1 MIYNQNAPVYNEHL
15 RIDVVAALS
24 IISFLGLVL
33 ASSISLGFLPI
44 IAHYLKG
51 NPPKFNQGKPV
62 KDDIMFNPYLRDA
75 AFWFVGLSAS
85 SLISSVLGT
94 CF

>member
-1 MIYNQNAPVYNEHL
+1 MRVDKSFK
-15 RIDVVAALS
+15 IDVLIALL
-24 IISFLGLVL
+24 IIPFLGLVL
-33 ASSISLGFLPI
+33 ASSISLGFLPV

-51 NPPKFNQGKPV
+51 NPPKFKQGKPIEIN
-62 KDDIMFNPYLRDA
+62 IMFNPYLRDA

-94 CF
+94 

>member
-1 MIYNQNAPVYNEHL
+1 MRQSQCKLFKNFK
-15 RIDVVAALS
+15 IDALIALL

-33 ASSISLGFLPI
+33 ASSISLGFLPV

-51 NPPKFNQGKPV
+51 NPPKFKQGKPIE
-62 KDDIMFNPYLRDA
+62 DDIMFNPYLRDA

-85 SLISSVLGT
+85 SLISSVLGA
-94 CF
+94 